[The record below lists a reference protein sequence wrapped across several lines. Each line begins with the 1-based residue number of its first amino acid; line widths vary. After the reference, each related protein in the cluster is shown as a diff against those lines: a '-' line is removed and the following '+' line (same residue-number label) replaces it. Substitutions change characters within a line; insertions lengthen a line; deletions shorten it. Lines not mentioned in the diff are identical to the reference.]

1 MREWRSLGNSERR
14 RYMSDADRQLMKFR
28 KDCEEYYT
36 LKAQETVNTRSRR
49 AGRPDPAQPPP
60 S

>member
-49 AGRPDPAQPPP
+49 RPDPAQP